1 MWIRMDLLEIVQP
14 GEQLRDGT
22 DPTDKETQSLEIL
35 LEDAR
40 WAISGMIYGFDVTWT
55 PSARNRGVD
64 EILLVEPVA
73 SIPRG
78 DPEFRTVATHVE
90 NGFLFVTFE
99 YRPDAVQQRRL
110 DGWAGQAFPAASGA
124 GTAPV
129 MGWESRRE
137 AMNAAIRNTLRE
149 WAEGPRIQS
158 AQGNSGTRSLPRYS
172 ENRYER
178 RFHPCGCLIAYGFEE
193 YQSLYRRL
201 ILGGLEDEA
210 AVNIRT
216 KSILDDKTSSADCD
230 LPYVLVVKSITT
242 IKQRRNRIFHINRFR
257 MFKKNDVVLVNWY

>member
-1 MWIRMDLLEIVQP
+1 MWIRKDLLEIVQP
-14 GEQLRDGT
+14 GEQVRSGT
-22 DPTDKETQSLEIL
+22 DPTDEETQSLELL

-78 DPEFRTVATHVE
+78 DPKFHTVATHEE
-90 NGFLFVTFE
+90 NGFLFITFE

-124 GTAPV
+124 GNAPV
-129 MGWESRRE
+129 MGWESRRD

-149 WAEGPRIQS
+149 WLRAREYNRPREIQGRV
-158 AQGNSGTRSLPRYS
+158 AFL
-172 ENRYER
+172 
-178 RFHPCGCLIAYGFEE
+178 
-193 YQSLYRRL
+193 
-201 ILGGLEDEA
+201 
-210 AVNIRT
+210 NIP
-216 KSILDDKTSSADCD
+216 KTSMSAGSIRAVVSLRMD
-230 LPYVLVVKSITT
+230 L
-242 IKQRRNRIFHINRFR
+242 
-257 MFKKNDVVLVNWY
+257 KNVSHYTVD